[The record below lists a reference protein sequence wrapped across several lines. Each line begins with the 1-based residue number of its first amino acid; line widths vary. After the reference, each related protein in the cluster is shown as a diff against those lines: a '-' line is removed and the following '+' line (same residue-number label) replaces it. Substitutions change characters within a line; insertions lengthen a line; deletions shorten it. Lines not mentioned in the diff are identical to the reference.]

1 MANDGP
7 NAANLEKHLRY
18 LNEQEACVAVIVLV
32 PQGNSFLYDKF
43 FMQELTIIKRE
54 NLLSSKIHYVVGWHE
69 YVENLMKKRAKQTSP
84 HGRGLMSTGKSAV
97 QEIRCL
103 QEKMGELA
111 RFPRAR
117 GNLPQV
123 LASSRSFEKIQT
135 EIKDGRWPLWSGLEK
150 DGLV

>member
-1 MANDGP
+1 MRLVPSAGATQKQTWRTTWGKSGLDMANDGP

-69 YVENLMKKRAKQTSP
+69 YVEKLMRKKAKQASP
-84 HGRGLMSTGKSAV
+84 HGRGLISTGKSC
-97 QEIRCL
+97 ELL
-103 QEKMGELA
+103 QADDEPSQGCA
-111 RFPRAR
+111 
-117 GNLPQV
+117 
-123 LASSRSFEKIQT
+123 
-135 EIKDGRWPLWSGLEK
+135 PLR
-150 DGLV
+150 